1 MTRLLPNRHTWVD
14 AGFLLSLAVVATL
27 GFGES
32 FNGWAFL
39 LVAMVG
45 WLLGAVLAHVA
56 TALDKPAVVTAVF
69 TVAAFFLL
77 GGAVAL
83 SSDGLSSALPLPGTL
98 MALADQSIHG
108 WKDLLTTLA
117 PVDGGPLLTLPYL
130 MGLIGGAAG
139 MTAAAR
145 VRSAFLVV
153 LVPLAYLAGVILLGV
168 RSPERVVL
176 IGSVFAV
183 LALVWMSVRGRRFQA
198 RTMVGGLRLRRRIV
212 GVALVVG
219 AGLVATTL
227 GPRLPFVHDNDRL
240 VLRSYVTPP
249 FDVGQYPSPLVSFR
263 KYTKGFVVDDPD
275 EHLYDRPLMTV
286 SGLPEGTRLRFA
298 TLDSYN
304 GTVWGASN
312 QAPGTTGQGGSFQRV
327 GSVIRDEFS
336 DDTAT
341 ATVEIEEG
349 YADQVWLPTAGHL
362 SEIRFEDDDQSG
374 ATFRYNLE
382 SATGVV
388 PQGLSAGQTYT
399 FTANV
404 ASDVVE
410 PTTEAGTT
418 GVSTVETT
426 TDFAP
431 VASRWGG
438 EAQTSMLQVLDI
450 AEFLKTQGTY
460 TDGEVPNQQY
470 AAGHSERRL
479 AEFGAE
485 GSQIAGN
492 DEQYAAMLA
501 LLANQVGVPARVV
514 VGAQVPA
521 DGVVKGED
529 VHAWLELQD
538 VDGTWRTLPTEAFMD
553 NQTPPED
560 KPPVPQQLVSGQVV
574 PPPAPV
580 APPATIGDPF
590 SDSDQRKGEQ
600 VKDDDGAGIPSWV
613 RTVLL
618 YAGLPLL
625 GLALMLLAI
634 VLLKA
639 RRRRLRRTRGE
650 PATQL
655 SAGWRD
661 LLDAA
666 RDLGVPVHA
675 ALTRREQ
682 AREIGHRDVATLAKR
697 ADAHV
702 FGLGTPTADDSA
714 AYWSEVDQT
723 RKRLAADLS
732 IWRRTRAAVSLAS
745 FRAMSKAEPLA

>member
-1 MTRLLPNRHTWVD
+1 MTSLLPDRPTWVD

-39 LVAMVG
+39 VVAMVG
-45 WLLGAVLAHVA
+45 WLLGAVLAHIA
-56 TALDKPAVVTAVF
+56 TALDKPAVLTAVF

-83 SSDGLSSALPLPGTL
+83 SSDGFSSAVPLPGTL
-98 MALADQSIHG
+98 KELADQSVHG

-139 MTAAAR
+139 MTVAAR
-145 VRSAFLVV
+145 VRSTFVV
-153 LVPLAYLAGVILLGV
+153 VVVPLVYLAGVILLGV
-168 RSPERVVL
+168 RSPERVVV
-176 IGSVFAV
+176 IGSVFGV

-198 RTMVGGLRLRRRIV
+198 RRIVGGLRLRRRLV

-263 KYTKGFVVDDPD
+263 KYTKGFVVDDPE
-275 EHLYDRPLMTV
+275 EHLYEKPLMTV

-312 QAPGTTGQGGSFQRV
+312 QAPGTSGPSGSFQRV
-327 GSVIRDEFS
+327 GSVIRDEFGG
-336 DDTAT
+336 DTVT
-341 ATVEIEEG
+341 ATVEIADD
-349 YADQVWLPTAGHL
+349 YAGNVWLPVSGHL
-362 SEIRFEDDDQSG
+362 SEIRFEDDDPS
-374 ATFRYNLE
+374 ASTFRYNLE

-388 PQGLSAGQTYT
+388 PQGLSVGQTYT
-399 FTANV
+399 FTADV
-404 ASDVVE
+404 DSDLVE
-410 PTTEAGTT
+410 PTTEAGTAS
-418 GVSTVETT
+418 VSTVETT
-426 TDFAP
+426 TDFVP
-431 VASRWGG
+431 VATRWGG
-438 EAQTSMLQVLDI
+438 EAQTSMLQVLGI
-450 AEFLKTQGTY
+450 AEFLRTQGTY
-460 TDGEVPNQQY
+460 TDGEIPNQQY

-590 SDSDQRKGEQ
+590 SDSDQRKGEK
-600 VKDDDGAGIPSWV
+600 VKDDEGRGIPSWV
-613 RTVLL
+613 GTVLL
-618 YAGLPLL
+618 YVGLPLL
-625 GLALMLLAI
+625 GIA
-634 VLLKA
+634 VLLFSIVWLKF
-639 RRRRLRRTRGE
+639 RRRRRRRTRGE

-661 LLDAA
+661 LLDSA

-682 AREIGHRDVATLAKR
+682 AREIGHDDVVVLAKR

-702 FGLGTPTADDSA
+702 FGLGTPTPDDSA
-714 AYWSEVDQT
+714 AYWSEIDQA
-723 RKRLAADLS
+723 RRQLSADLS
-732 IWRRTRAAVSLAS
+732 IWRRARAAVSLAS
-745 FRAMSKAEPLA
+745 FRAMSRAEPLA